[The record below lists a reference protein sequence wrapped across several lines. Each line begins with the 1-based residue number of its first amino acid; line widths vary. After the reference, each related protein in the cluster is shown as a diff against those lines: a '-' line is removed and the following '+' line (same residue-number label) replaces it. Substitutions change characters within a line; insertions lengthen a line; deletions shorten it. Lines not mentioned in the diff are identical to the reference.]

1 MRPSVVVVGGGL
13 AGLKAAC
20 SLRTRGCEVTVLE
33 AAPGPGGRAAGGE
46 HEGYRWDAGAHAV
59 SARDAG
65 LAALVAEAGLSGEM
79 LPLRPERL
87 LQVSGSQSVAI
98 DPARTLG
105 IARTPGVR
113 WRDAL
118 RLRRLPRLLKK
129 FEALLD
135 PSDPLRAARLDDR
148 SVADF
153 VRLYFGSSALEHWA
167 APLMISDALAD
178 PNETSRLLFILHH
191 LSRNEAPVGVLRGS
205 FRELA
210 NRLTQESDRFGAR
223 VRSIEAAGRGFR
235 VEFEHEGAEHRME
248 PDGVV
253 LATPGET
260 VVSLAGSVLVDA
272 ERRIFEASHSLPA
285 LVLVAGLEGSFAE
298 KASRYRFRQDE
309 QRPVVS
315 MAVEPGGG
323 WSGGGLSTA
332 APEGCERAVLVASA
346 EWSAAHFD
354 APDDVVTK
362 TLAGSLGRV
371 LPGAPAAMHF
381 SRVLRH
387 RRAFPRFDVG
397 RYREL
402 ARLRR
407 VSADRLAH
415 GRRLVFAGDYQIAP
429 TAEGAVVSGSR
440 AADELAAAFGLSR

>member
-13 AGLKAAC
+13 AGLMAAS
-20 SLRTRGCEVTVLE
+20 SLRARGCEVTLLE

-46 HEGYRWDAGAHAV
+46 HAGYRWDAGAHAV
-59 SARDAG
+59 SARDAC

-87 LQVSGSQSVAI
+87 LQVSGNQAVAI

-129 FEALLD
+129 FETLLD

-167 APLMISDALAD
+167 APLMLGDTLAD

-210 NRLTQESDRFGAR
+210 NRLTQESDRFAAR

-235 VEFEHEGAEHRME
+235 VEFEHDGVEHSME
-248 PDGVV
+248 SDGVV

-260 VVSLAGSVLVDA
+260 VVSLAGSLLVDA
-272 ERRIFEASHSLPA
+272 ERRIFEASRSLPA
-285 LVLVAGLEGSFAE
+285 LVLVAGLEGSFAG

-323 WSGGGLSTA
+323 RSSA
-332 APEGCERAVLVASA
+332 APEGCERAVLMASA

-362 TLAGSLGRV
+362 TLAGSLGRL

-387 RRAFPRFDVG
+387 ERAFPRFDVG

-402 ARLRR
+402 ARLRD
-407 VSADRLAH
+407 VSADRLAQ

-429 TAEGAVVSGSR
+429 TAEGAVVSGGR
-440 AADELAAAFGLSR
+440 AADELAGAFGLAR

>member
-1 MRPSVVVVGGGL
+1 MRASVVVVGGGL
-13 AGLKAAC
+13 AGLTAAC
-20 SLRTRGCEVTVLE
+20 RLRARGCEVTVLE
-33 AAPGPGGRAAGGE
+33 AAQGPGGRAAGGE
-46 HEGYRWDAGAHAV
+46 HEGYRWDGGGHAA

-65 LAALVAEAGLSGEM
+65 LVALIAEAGLSGEL

-87 LQVSGSQSVAI
+87 LQVSGSQAVPI

-105 IARTPGVR
+105 IARSPGVR

-118 RLRRLPRLLKK
+118 RLRRLPRLLRK
-129 FEALLD
+129 FETLLD
-135 PSDPLRAARLDDR
+135 PADPLRATRLDDR

-153 VRLYFGSSALEHWA
+153 VRLYFGASALEHWA
-167 APLMISDALAD
+167 APLLIGDALAD
-178 PNETSRLLFILHH
+178 PIETSRLLFILHH
-191 LSRNEAPVGVLRGS
+191 LSRNEAPVGLLRGS

-210 NRLTQESDRFGAR
+210 NRLTRPSDRFGAR
-223 VRSIEAAGRGFR
+223 VRTLEAAGQGFR
-235 VEFEHEGAEHRME
+235 VAFEHEGSEQTME

-253 LATPGET
+253 LATPAET
-260 VVSLAGSVLVDA
+260 VIPLAGPLLVDA
-272 ERRIFEASHSLPA
+272 ERRIFEASRSLPA

-298 KASRYRFRQDE
+298 KASRYRFRPE
-309 QRPVVS
+309 ERRPVVS
-315 MAVEPGGG
+315 MAVEPGGA
-323 WSGGGLSTA
+323 WSTA
-332 APEGCERAVLVASA
+332 APEGCERAVLMASA

-354 APDDVVTK
+354 APDDVVAK

-371 LPGAPAAMHF
+371 LPGAPAAMCF

-402 ARLRR
+402 SRLRD

-415 GRRLVFAGDYQIAP
+415 GRRLVFAGDYRIAP
-429 TAEGAVVSGSR
+429 TIEGAVVSGGQ